1 MSQTQTQTLPG
12 AFADLAPWV
21 ERYALDTEQAR
32 NARRVTSELA
42 DLQAFYDAMLGRMDA
57 VMDHLLTVP
66 NDNPPAPERTLA
78 ALASTFMEVSLAVE
92 LFKSPTVPEGFD
104 WRRFEIL
111 M

>member
-1 MSQTQTQTLPG
+1 MNQTRALPA
-12 AFADLAPWV
+12 AFGDLEPWV
-21 ERYALDTEQAR
+21 ERYALETERER
-32 NARRVTSELA
+32 NLRRVTSELSE
-42 DLQAFYDAMLGRMDA
+42 LQAFYDAMLGRMEA
-57 VMDHLLTVP
+57 VMDHLMSVP

-92 LFKSPTVPEGFD
+92 LFKSPTVPDGFD